1 MYFFTKVMYYDDEGH
16 LKIEKS
22 LLYGMDYSDAMS
34 MLVNTYGE
42 HEIEKI
48 LLLEPFTDN
57 SIVIIDDVVEE
68 HVRENESNGF

>member
-1 MYFFTKVMYYDDEGH
+1 MYFFAKVLYYDDEGH

-57 SIVIIDDVVEE
+57 SIVVIDDVIEA